1 MPSASNQNNTVKYT
15 TVLPVKYVNE
25 LQEMV
30 RETQIPS
37 VNEGIRLA
45 IEDFIKAQN
54 KMVYE
59 QKMRKAAEDK
69 DYLNRIAETEADF
82 AIVDEEEMSTW

>member
-1 MPSASNQNNTVKYT
+1 
-15 TVLPVKYVNE
+15 
-25 LQEMV
+25 
-30 RETQIPS
+30 
-37 VNEGIRLA
+37 
-45 IEDFIKAQN
+45 
-54 KMVYE
+54 MVYE